1 MSSLWDR
8 TQKLPKELLRQVE
21 QVYGDHFPLDVRFQL
36 ALWIEE
42 SFFAHNVE
50 IKQEDPNSQSMAAQL
65 AQQLLLQLDAAAE
78 SIPNDPDKFLMRS
91 GPAFLSTTF
100 SIH

>member
-8 TQKLPKELLRQVE
+8 TQKLPKELFKQVE

-42 SFFAHNVE
+42 NFFSVNVE
-50 IKQEDPNSQSMAAQL
+50 IKPEDQSSQSLAAQL
-65 AQQLLLQLDAAAE
+65 AQQLLRELDATAD
-78 SIPNDPDKFLMRS
+78 SIPNDPDKFLMKQK
-91 GPAFLSTTF
+91 L
-100 SIH
+100 IEV